1 MKPFLPFLLLAT
13 AALASADTAVTR
25 ERTVT
30 KLAEGVYAIRHPDAP
45 DEFPQ
50 GNTLVVIGGRDVLV
64 VDSCYMPS
72 SAQEDI
78 AQIRRWTSLPVRY
91 LVNTHWHYDHTMG
104 NGAYAAAFPGL
115 TVVAHTQT
123 ARNMAGYNP
132 QWFDRYPKR
141 TAAFREMLRTGQ
153 DEAGKP
159 LDEGRRKEMERTL
172 PGREPVA
179 REFAAV
185 VDRLPDVTFE
195 REIALDLGGRVVK
208 VMHLGRGN
216 TAGDAIVFLPAE
228 KIVATGDL
236 LVSPVPYLGGG
247 YPTEFPATLRALRQV
262 DAATIVPGHGEIL
275 RDWRHL
281 DRVAAFMDAVNAAM
295 SDEIYRSATRM
306 DLEAVKAGMLKAFD
320 VAPWRKEF
328 VGDDPGNA
336 EYFDGFSW
344 PGILK
349 ASHAELSRR

>member
-1 MKPFLPFLLLAT
+1 MKTLFAVILSASAAT
-13 AALASADTAVTR
+13 AAADTAFTK

-30 KLAEGVYAIRHPDAP
+30 RLAEGVYAIRHADAP

-50 GNTLVVIGGRDVLV
+50 SNTLVVIGQREVLV

-72 SAQEDI
+72 SAREDI
-78 AQIRRWTSLPVRY
+78 AQIRKWTDRPVRY

-104 NGAYAAAFPGL
+104 NGEYAAAFPGL
-115 TVVAHTQT
+115 HVVAQAQT

-141 TAAFREMLRTGQ
+141 TVAFREMLRTGK

-159 LDEGRRKEMERTL
+159 LAEDRRKELERTL

-179 REFAAV
+179 VEFAAV
-185 VDRLPDVTFE
+185 VDRLPDVTFD
-195 REIALDLGGRVVK
+195 REISLDLGGRIVQVK
-208 VMHLGRGN
+208 HLGRGN
-216 TAGDAIVFLPAE
+216 TAGDAIVYLPAE

-247 YPTEFPATLRALRQV
+247 YPTEFPATLRALRQL
-262 DAATIVPGHGEIL
+262 DAATIVPGHGEIQ
-275 RDWRHL
+275 RDWRLL

-295 SDEIYRSATRM
+295 SDEIYRSATRG
-306 DLEAVKAGMLKAFD
+306 DLEAVKAGMLKTFD

-328 VGDDPGNA
+328 AGDDPGNL